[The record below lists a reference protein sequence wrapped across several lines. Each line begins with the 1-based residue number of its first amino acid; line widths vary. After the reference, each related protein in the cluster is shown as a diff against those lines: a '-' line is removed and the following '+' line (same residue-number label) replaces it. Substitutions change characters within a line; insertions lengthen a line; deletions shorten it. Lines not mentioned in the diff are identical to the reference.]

1 MRIYVSGPNS
11 QVLIFQGEETNTY
24 MHEDVLNAAVFAMY
38 WEKVLRNFYIF
49 IRKTELLWRNMILA
63 SLPLLASLLRVPLV
77 QCVCV
82 CVCVCVDR

>member
-1 MRIYVSGPNS
+1 MRIYVSGPSS

-38 WEKVLRNFYIF
+38 WEKVLRSFYIF

-82 CVCVCVDR
+82 CVCV